1 MRRQGDVVKKHSS
14 IKIDEKLAR
23 AEALE
28 KRGVAQKDI
37 CKQLGISV
45 MTLHRWRKRSSASTG
60 IAQILREEN
69 DRLRNIAIDILLH
82 IQAIEEANAELPRRR
97 PQTAAADL
105 IALMTPRNAGA
116 SADRVED
123 MPAL

>member
-1 MRRQGDVVKKHSS
+1 VKKHSS
-14 IKIDEKLAR
+14 ISIGEKLAQ
-23 AEALE
+23 AEALA

-60 IAQILREEN
+60 IAQSLRVEN
-69 DRLRNIAIDILLH
+69 DRLRKIAIEILLR

-97 PQTAAADL
+97 SQTAAADL
-105 IALMTPRNAGA
+105 IALMTPKNAGM
-116 SADRVED
+116 SPDRVED